1 MIQLKNSGRFKFGRA
16 QAQKPSSKRH
26 SLLRFAKMASL
37 MLCGGQNDVVDDDSS
52 MFDRAVTIMVGGC
65 SGVACAGSNGAS
77 DDIDSSRPGEYEYI
91 DLRRKAKPPLPND
104 ASAAATKDAVD
115 APAPA
120 APVEDMPVVIGSP
133 EYPSNRGAKAG
144 S

>member
-1 MIQLKNSGRFKFGRA
+1 MYRLAGPQT
-16 QAQKPSSKRH
+16 QQQKDI
-26 SLLRFAKMASL
+26 LLRFAKMASL

-77 DDIDSSRPGEYEYI
+77 DEIESSRPGEYEYI
-91 DLRRKAKPPLPND
+91 DLRRKAKPPLPNES
-104 ASAAATKDAVD
+104 SAAETKAEAEPVT
-115 APAPA
+115 A
-120 APVEDMPVVIGSP
+120 AGGEDMPVVIGAP